1 MPLWLNTLIRQGS
14 PFPATW
20 IRDEIWGVRIQ
31 RSYFCFFLVYVF
43 LCFIILSEFSYN
55 FVEFCESCPVSR
67 RILTFNSQTYL
78 METEEKIVKNES
90 GSTLVRFLYLML
102 RWRLFLIFKTY
113 MLNHNT
119 CYLFPKCIFKDRSI
133 FLAVGVFLALRHKR
147 SVAFCRPRGRGWIK
161 QTPEN
166 TQG

>member
-1 MPLWLNTLIRQGS
+1 MRYGGFES
-14 PFPATW
+14 S
-20 IRDEIWGVRIQ
+20 GVI
-31 RSYFCFFLVYVF
+31 FVFLVYVF

-90 GSTLVRFLYLML
+90 GSTLVRFLYLVIYL
-102 RWRLFLIFKTY
+102 VIRWRLFFLLELTCLIIIRVIF
-113 MLNHNT
+113 
-119 CYLFPKCIFKDRSI
+119 FPSVLLKDRFI
-133 FLAVGVFLALRHKR
+133 FRAVGVFLALRHKR